1 MQIRFFLFC
10 CEISVSSSVYMIK
23 YSKYGLYR
31 KNLKAEFWGMRFIK
45 RKEKM
50 MSYSRDR
57 PLKLLKNGIM
67 ENKTLE
73 EKIMSK
79 KIKSVISIA
88 LVFITIFS
96 TLAITASAASYQ
108 TGQYQVASSNGV
120 NVRPSPNSSSRYGAA
135 SKGTSFKVTKVSNNW
150 GYTNSIYCANGKT
163 VSGWVCLDYCNYK
176 GSGHSHNYNGG
187 KYYQNAHPHE
197 ISVRCTSYDSC
208 GGWKWTGENYKVKDC
223 PQCYPSETTYYT
235 LSYNG
240 NGGVGVPASQRVKA
254 NTGFYL
260 SSTKPTRSGYTFLG
274 WSTSKNATSASYSA
288 GAGVRISSNI
298 TLYAVW
304 KKNAAVNPTSVSLNY
319 TSCTMNVGNT
329 KQLTAT
335 VYPTN
340 ATNKSVSWSSSD
352 SQVVS
357 VSSSGKLTAKGPG
370 VATITAKTSNGK
382 TKTCKVTVRG
392 IDITGDILFNYPT
405 VGDVYYLGAKA
416 YPSDTTKFTWST
428 SNSKIVSISS
438 SGKMTAKAT
447 GTATI
452 TVKTADG
459 RSESVK
465 ITVGSANKWRTGNF
479 DSGYTAKG
487 YTTVTLNKNAGD
499 GKIKIYTYDAMGYK
513 TSGQIHVT
521 LRDWKGNWI
530 CEFDCKSGDTL
541 NLGANYGEYR
551 VYVAKKKY
559 PDTIKGNSD
568 DFINVG
574 KCQSWAIECTK
585 NCYI

>member
-1 MQIRFFLFC
+1 M
-10 CEISVSSSVYMIK
+10 
-23 YSKYGLYR
+23 
-31 KNLKAEFWGMRFIK
+31 
-45 RKEKM
+45 
-50 MSYSRDR
+50 
-57 PLKLLKNGIM
+57 
-67 ENKTLE
+67 T
-73 EKIMSK
+73 K
-79 KIKSVISIA
+79 KVISIV
-88 LVFITIFS
+88 LVVITIFS
-96 TLAITASAASYQ
+96 TLAITASAASYS
-108 TGQYQVASSNGV
+108 TGNYAIAASNGS
-120 NVRPSPNSSSRYGAA
+120 NVRTGAGTNYSKVGAA
-135 SKGTSFKVTKVSNNW
+135 SKGVTFYVSKVNGNW
-150 GYTNSIYCANGKT
+150 GYTSSIKCTNGTK
-163 VSGWVCLDYCNYK
+163 SGWVCLDYCSYK
-176 GSGHSHNYNGG
+176 GSSNSSSRATYNDVLASLKGSG
-187 KYYQNAHPHE
+187 YSLSQARNSEATSFKKGDFVYVWAWLHDANGNLYKTYGSGTCNMTLSIYRPDGSCAHTYTYKNSDNNW
-197 ISVRCTSYDSC
+197 IGQKLDQAGT
-208 GGWKWTGENYKVKDC
+208 WKIQSKITGSLSGTNTRTITVKE
-223 PQCYPSETTYYT
+223 SSTTTYYT
-235 LSYNG
+235 LSYNA
-240 NGGVGVPASQRVKA
+240 NGGSGAPSSQRVKA

-274 WSTSKNATSASYSA
+274 WSTNKNATSASYSA

-304 KKNAAVNPTSVSLNY
+304 KKNATVNPTSVSLNY

-329 KQLTAT
+329 KQLSAT

-340 ATNKSVSWSSSD
+340 ATNKSVTWSSSD

-392 IDITGDILFNYPT
+392 VDITGDILFNYPT
-405 VGDVYYLGAKA
+405 VGDVYYLSAKA

-438 SGKMTAKAT
+438 SGKMTAKAA

-452 TVKTADG
+452 TVKTSDG

-465 ITVGSANKWRTGNF
+465 ITVDPANKWKTGNF

-499 GKIKIYTYDAMGYK
+499 AYIKIYSYDDWGKK
-513 TSGQIHVT
+513 TSGQMHVV
-521 LRDWKGNWI
+521 LRDYKGNYIWEGDI
-530 CEFDCKSGDTL
+530 SSGDKL
-541 NLGANYGEYR
+541 RLGDDNSEYR
-551 VYVAKKKY
+551 VYISKKKY
-559 PDTIKGNSD
+559 LDGIIGDGD

-574 KCQSWAIECTK
+574 KCHSWAIECTK

>member
-1 MQIRFFLFC
+1 M
-10 CEISVSSSVYMIK
+10 
-23 YSKYGLYR
+23 
-31 KNLKAEFWGMRFIK
+31 
-45 RKEKM
+45 
-50 MSYSRDR
+50 
-57 PLKLLKNGIM
+57 
-67 ENKTLE
+67 T
-73 EKIMSK
+73 K
-79 KIKSVISIA
+79 KVISIV
-88 LVFITIFS
+88 LVVITIFS
-96 TLAITASAASYQ
+96 TLAITASAASYS
-108 TGQYQVASSNGV
+108 TGNYAIAASNGS
-120 NVRPSPNSSSRYGAA
+120 NVRTGAGTNYSKVGAA
-135 SKGTSFKVTKVSNNW
+135 SKGITFYVSKVNGNW
-150 GYTNSIYCANGKT
+150 GYTSSIKCTNGTK
-163 VSGWVCLDYCNYK
+163 SGWVCLDYCSYK
-176 GSGHSHNYNGG
+176 GSSGNSSRSTYNDVFASLKGSG
-187 KYYQNAHPHE
+187 YSLSQARNSEATSFKKGDFVYVWAWLHDANGNLYKTYGSGTCNMTLSIYRPDGSCAHTYTYKNSDNNW
-197 ISVRCTSYDSC
+197 IGQKLDQAGT
-208 GGWKWTGENYKVKDC
+208 WKIQSKITGSLSGTNTRTITVKE
-223 PQCYPSETTYYT
+223 SSTTTYYT
-235 LSYNG
+235 LSYNA
-240 NGGVGVPASQRVKA
+240 NGGSGAPSSQRVKA

-274 WSTSKNATSASYSA
+274 WSTNKNATSASYSA

-304 KKNAAVNPTSVSLNY
+304 KKNATVNPTSVSLNY

-329 KQLTAT
+329 KQLSAT

-340 ATNKSVSWSSSD
+340 ATNKSVTWSSSD

-405 VGDVYYLGAKA
+405 VGDVYYLSAKA

-438 SGKMTAKAT
+438 SGKMTAKAA

-452 TVKTADG
+452 TVKTSDG

-465 ITVGSANKWRTGNF
+465 ITVDPANKWKTGNF

-499 GKIKIYTYDAMGYK
+499 AYIKIYSYDDWGKK
-513 TSGQIHVT
+513 TSGQMHVV
-521 LRDWKGNWI
+521 LRDYKGKYIWEGDI
-530 CEFDCKSGDTL
+530 SSGDKL
-541 NLGANYGEYR
+541 RLGDDNSEYR
-551 VYVAKKKY
+551 VYISKKKY
-559 PDTIKGNSD
+559 PDGIIGDGD

-574 KCQSWAIECTK
+574 KCHSWAIECTK

>member
-1 MQIRFFLFC
+1 M
-10 CEISVSSSVYMIK
+10 
-23 YSKYGLYR
+23 
-31 KNLKAEFWGMRFIK
+31 
-45 RKEKM
+45 
-50 MSYSRDR
+50 
-57 PLKLLKNGIM
+57 
-67 ENKTLE
+67 T
-73 EKIMSK
+73 K
-79 KIKSVISIA
+79 KVISIV
-88 LVFITIFS
+88 LVVITIFS
-96 TLAITASAASYQ
+96 TLAITASAASYS
-108 TGQYQVASSNGV
+108 TGKWAIASNSGC
-120 NVRPSPNSSSRYGAA
+120 NVRTGPSTNYSKVGAA
-135 SKGTSFKVTKVSNNW
+135 SKGVTFYVSKVNGNW
-150 GYTNSIYCANGKT
+150 GYTSSIKCTNGTK
-163 VSGWVCLDYCNYK
+163 SGWVCLDYCTYKGTSSNSSRATYNDVFASLK
-176 GSGHSHNYNGG
+176 GSGYSLSQARNSE
-187 KYYQNAHPHE
+187 A
-197 ISVRCTSYDSC
+197 TSFYKGDFVYVWAWLHDANNNLYKTYGSGTCNMTLSIYRPDGSC
-208 GGWKWTGENYKVKDC
+208 AYTYTYKNSDNNWIGQKLDQTGSWKIQSKITGSLTGTNTRTITVKEKSTTV
-223 PQCYPSETTYYT
+223 YPS
-235 LSYNG
+235 
-240 NGGVGVPASQRVKA
+240 
-254 NTGFYL
+254 
-260 SSTKPTRSGYTFLG
+260 
-274 WSTSKNATSASYSA
+274 
-288 GAGVRISSNI
+288 
-298 TLYAVW
+298 
-304 KKNAAVNPTSVSLNY
+304 SVSLNY
-319 TSCTMNVGNT
+319 TSYTMNVGNT
-329 KQLTAT
+329 KQLSAT

-428 SNSKIVSISS
+428 SNNKIVSISS
-438 SGKMTAKAT
+438 SGKMTAKAA

-452 TVKTADG
+452 TVKTSDG
-459 RSESVK
+459 RSES
-465 ITVGSANKWRTGNF
+465 IRINVGSANKWRTGNF

-499 GKIKIYTYDAMGYK
+499 AKIKIYTYDGMGLK
-513 TSGQIHVT
+513 SSGQIHVT

-541 NLGANYGEYR
+541 NLGDNYGEYW

-559 PDTIKGNSD
+559 PNTVIGNSD

>member
-1 MQIRFFLFC
+1 M
-10 CEISVSSSVYMIK
+10 
-23 YSKYGLYR
+23 
-31 KNLKAEFWGMRFIK
+31 
-45 RKEKM
+45 
-50 MSYSRDR
+50 
-57 PLKLLKNGIM
+57 
-67 ENKTLE
+67 T
-73 EKIMSK
+73 K
-79 KIKSVISIA
+79 KVISIV
-88 LVFITIFS
+88 LVVITIFS
-96 TLAITASAASYQ
+96 TIAITASAASYS
-108 TGQYQVASSNGV
+108 TGNYAIAGSSGSNIRTGAGTNYSKV
-120 NVRPSPNSSSRYGAA
+120 GAA
-135 SKGTSFKVTKVSNNW
+135 SKGVTFYVSKVNGNW
-150 GYTNSIYCANGKT
+150 GYTSSIKCTNGTK
-163 VSGWVCLDYCNYK
+163 SGWVCLDYCTYK
-176 GSGHSHNYNGG
+176 GSASNSSRATYNDVFASLKGSG
-187 KYYQNAHPHE
+187 YSLSQARSSE
-197 ISVRCTSYDSC
+197 TTSFKKGDFVYVWAWLHDANNNLYKTYGSGTCNMTLSIYRPDGSC
-208 GGWKWTGENYKVKDC
+208 AYTYTYKNSDNNWIGCKLDRTGTWKIQSKITGSLTGTNTRTITVKE
-223 PQCYPSETTYYT
+223 SSATTYYT
-235 LSYNG
+235 LSYNA
-240 NGGVGVPASQRVKA
+240 NGGSGAPSSQCVKA

-260 SSTKPTRSGYTFLG
+260 SSTKPTRSGYAFLG
-274 WSTSKNATSASYSA
+274 WSTNKNATSASYSA

-304 KKNAAVNPTSVSLNY
+304 KKNATVTPTSVSLNY
-319 TSCTMNVGNT
+319 SSYTMNVGNT
-329 KQLTAT
+329 KYLTAT
-335 VYPTN
+335 VYPSN
-340 ATNKSVSWSSSD
+340 ASNKTVYWSSSD

-392 IDITGDILFNYPT
+392 VDITGDILFNGPT

-438 SGKMTAKAT
+438 SGKMTAKAA

-452 TVKTADG
+452 TVKTSDG
-459 RSESVK
+459 RSESIR

-499 GKIKIYTYDAMGYK
+499 AKIKIYTYDACGK
-513 TSGQIHVT
+513 KSSGQIHVT

-530 CEFDCKSGDTL
+530 CEFDAKSGDTL
-541 NLGANYGEYR
+541 NLGDNYGEYR

-559 PDTIKGNSD
+559 PDGIKGDGD

>member
-1 MQIRFFLFC
+1 MTKKV
-10 CEISVSSSVYMIK
+10 VSIV
-23 YSKYGLYR
+23 
-31 KNLKAEFWGMRFIK
+31 
-45 RKEKM
+45 
-50 MSYSRDR
+50 
-57 PLKLLKNGIM
+57 
-67 ENKTLE
+67 
-73 EKIMSK
+73 
-79 KIKSVISIA
+79 
-88 LVFITIFS
+88 LVVITIFS
-96 TLAITASAASYQ
+96 TLAITASAASYS
-108 TGQYQVASSNGV
+108 TGNYVVTASNGV
-120 NVRPSPNSSSRYGAA
+120 NVRPSVNSSSRYGAA
-135 SKGTSFKVTKVSNNW
+135 SKNTSFKVTQVSGNW
-150 GYTNSIYCANGKT
+150 GYTPSIYCANGKT
-163 VSGWVCLDYCNYK
+163 VSGWLCLDYCSYK
-176 GSGHSHNYNGG
+176 GASHTHNYSGG
-187 KYYQNAHPHE
+187 RYYQTAHPHE

-208 GGWKWTGENYKVKDC
+208 GGWKWTGENYKVSGC
-223 PQCYPSETTYYT
+223 SQCYPSTTTYYT
-235 LSYNG
+235 LSYNA
-240 NGGVGVPASQRVKA
+240 NGGAGAPSAQRVKA

-274 WSTSKNATSASYSA
+274 WSTNKNATSASYSV
-288 GAGVRISSNI
+288 GTGVRISSNI

-304 KKNAAVNPTSVSLNY
+304 KKNATVNPTSVSLNY

-329 KQLTAT
+329 KQLSAT

-340 ATNKSVSWSSSD
+340 ATNKSVTWSSSD

-370 VATITAKTSNGK
+370 AATITAKTSNGK

-392 IDITGDILFNYPT
+392 IEITGGFFYYYPT
-405 VGDVYYLGAKA
+405 VGDVYYLSAKA

-428 SNSKIVSISS
+428 SNSKIVSVSS
-438 SGKMTAKAT
+438 SGKMTAKAA

-459 RSESVK
+459 RSESIR

-499 GKIKIYTYDAMGYK
+499 AKIKIYTYDAWGK
-513 TSGQIHVT
+513 KSSGQIHVT

-530 CEFDCKSGDTL
+530 CEFDAKSGDTL
-541 NLGANYGEYR
+541 NLGDNYGEYR
-551 VYVAKKKY
+551 VYIAKKKY
-559 PDTIKGNSD
+559 PSGIKGDGD

-585 NCYI
+585 NSYI

>member
-1 MQIRFFLFC
+1 M
-10 CEISVSSSVYMIK
+10 
-23 YSKYGLYR
+23 
-31 KNLKAEFWGMRFIK
+31 
-45 RKEKM
+45 
-50 MSYSRDR
+50 
-57 PLKLLKNGIM
+57 
-67 ENKTLE
+67 T
-73 EKIMSK
+73 K
-79 KIKSVISIA
+79 KVISIV
-88 LVFITIFS
+88 LVVITIFS
-96 TLAITASAASYQ
+96 TLAITASAASYS
-108 TGQYQVASSNGV
+108 TGNYVIAASNGSNIRTGAGTNYSKV
-120 NVRPSPNSSSRYGAA
+120 GAA
-135 SKGTSFKVTKVSNNW
+135 SKNTTFYVSKVSGSW
-150 GYTNSIYCANGKT
+150 GYTNSIKVANSSQPK
-163 VSGWVCLDYCNYK
+163 SGWVCLDYCSYK
-176 GSGHSHNYNGG
+176 GSSNNSSRATYNDVFASLKGSGYSLSQARSSEATSFKKGDFVYVWAWLHDANNNLYKTYSGSG
-187 KYYQNAHPHE
+187 KTCNMTLSIYRP
-197 ISVRCTSYDSC
+197 DGSC
-208 GGWKWTGENYKVKDC
+208 AYTYTYKNSDNNWIGQKLDQTGTWKIQSKITGSLSGTNTRTITVKE
-223 PQCYPSETTYYT
+223 SSTTTYYT
-235 LSYNG
+235 LSYNA
-240 NGGVGVPASQRVKA
+240 NGGSGAPSSQRVKA

-274 WSTSKNATSASYSA
+274 WSTNKNATSASYSA

-304 KKNAAVNPTSVSLNY
+304 KKNATVNPTSVSLNY

-329 KQLTAT
+329 KQLSAT

-340 ATNKSVSWSSSD
+340 TTNKSVSWSSSD

-370 VATITAKTSNGK
+370 VATVTVKTSNGK
-382 TKTCKVTVRG
+382 TNTCKVTVRG

-416 YPSDTTKFTWST
+416 YPSDTSKFTWST

-438 SGKMTAKAT
+438 SGKMTAKAA

-459 RSESVK
+459 RSESIR

-499 GKIKIYTYDAMGYK
+499 AKIKIYTYDAWGK
-513 TSGQIHVT
+513 KSSGQIHVT

-530 CEFDCKSGDTL
+530 CEFDAKSGDTL
-541 NLGANYGEYR
+541 NLGDNYGEYR
-551 VYVAKKKY
+551 VYIAKKKY
-559 PDTIKGNSD
+559 PSGIKGDGD